1 MALTWLGR
9 SLLKKIPRKVAG
21 LVDATVLEGA
31 LGMGLLYTEGAQ
43 KYNTQ
48 ALVVDEQLGQR
59 ASASLSSSHAR
70 RRQGQAGTGCQDILS
85 WLWQCLSASPAP
97 PPIILD
103 HCLRSSCG

>member
-1 MALTWLGR
+1 M
-9 SLLKKIPRKVAG
+9 
-21 LVDATVLEGA
+21 DATVLAGA

-70 RRQGQAGTGCQDILS
+70 RRQGQAGTGI
-85 WLWQCLSASPAP
+85 
-97 PPIILD
+97 
-103 HCLRSSCG
+103 RSFCPYQGRVPTKAVPHLP